1 MPYRYIDCV
10 FIISRI
16 LKKFSA
22 SFLKFRNSGNNLK
35 AYHQLSLSLYVR
47 LILNIMFDILM
58 ADLISIR
65 IITNMRISFAW
76 ATEGATFFAY
86 KLLCHA
92 DAEPKAIVV
101 WSLWLGSNLMLIID
115 HTIAYIMVCFR
126 SDQFF
131 KYCNICL
138 VNLNNQIKDK
148 K

>member
-1 MPYRYIDCV
+1 MDCV
-10 FIISRI
+10 FIVSRI

-22 SFLKFRNSGNNLK
+22 SFFEISQFWKQFKSLSSVS
-35 AYHQLSLSLYVR
+35 LSLSLYVR
-47 LILNIMFDILM
+47 LILSIMFDILM

-86 KLLCHA
+86 KSLCHA

-115 HTIAYIMVCFR
+115 HTIA
-126 SDQFF
+126 
-131 KYCNICL
+131 
-138 VNLNNQIKDK
+138 
-148 K
+148 